1 MPSGFSIVVIAD
13 DITGAADTGVQFCPV
28 VGPVYMTA
36 ANDLDATGIHTDGI
50 AVFTDTRN
58 VNGKTAAE
66 TVRLAGNA
74 LRRLAP
80 RVVYKKID
88 SCLRGN
94 VGVEIETLL
103 QSMDMTA
110 SFVVPALPQQGRTT
124 VDGVHRINEIP
135 VADTEIG
142 SDPLCP
148 VRESRLPALLASQS
162 ELPVGHVDLACIE
175 NGSGA
180 MASRVGDLLRQ
191 GCRHITFD
199 AHASFHLDAISMFAR
214 NHFENFLLVGSAG
227 LAASVAKDFT
237 SRAGGAISRFAS
249 ADPAVVV
256 CLWLRFPRTR
266 RSGRGVIR
274 ATGWASLNLAPTSLE
289 TQSEPASTTAEQLDA
304 WRAGSLILRIQPS
317 ADDEA
322 TLDPKRV
329 VRGLAGLSTSL
340 LGDTTTEGLFLSGGD
355 TAEAVRQQ
363 IGAMAVLIH
372 EEILPG
378 LVRGTLV
385 GGAFDGL
392 PVVTKAGAFGMP
404 NTLAELI
411 NALK

>member
-142 SDPLCP
+142 RDPLCP

-191 GCRHITFD
+191 GCRHVTFD

-227 LAASVAKDFT
+227 LAASVAKDLLRAREVQSAV
-237 SRAGGAISRFAS
+237 SRPRIQRWLFVCGSASRVL
-249 ADPAVVV
+249 ADQVEA
-256 CLWLRFPRTR
+256 L
-266 RSGRGVIR
+266 IR